1 MSAYCSKCGSTENAN
16 CMYVNG
22 QDKVLCSAC
31 MVAEERD
38 WYERSTKPADREAVS
53 DEELLENCGYPT
65 VAELREKGVLI

>member
-1 MSAYCSKCGSTENAN
+1 
-16 CMYVNG
+16 
-22 QDKVLCSAC
+22 

-38 WYERSTKPADREAVS
+38 WYERSTKPADRNAS

>member
-1 MSAYCSKCGSTENAN
+1 
-16 CMYVNG
+16 
-22 QDKVLCSAC
+22 

-53 DEELLENCGYPT
+53 DEELLENCGYST

>member
-1 MSAYCSKCGSTENAN
+1 MSYCSKCGRSENAN
-16 CMYVNG
+16 RMYVNG
-22 QDKVLCSAC
+22 QDRVLCSAC

-38 WYERSTKPADREAVS
+38 WYERSTKPADRNAN

>member
-1 MSAYCSKCGSTENAN
+1 MSTYCSKCGRLENAN
-16 CMYVNG
+16 CMFVNG
-22 QDKVLCSAC
+22 QDRVLCSAC

-38 WYERSTKPADREAVS
+38 WYERSTKPAERNAS

>member
-16 CMYVNG
+16 RMYVNG

-38 WYERSTKPADREAVS
+38 WYERSTKPADRKAVS
-53 DEELLENCGYPT
+53 DEELLDNCGYPT
-65 VAELREKGVLI
+65 VAELREKGVLV